1 MTQSLKT
8 HCSYVALAAALLSA
22 PILQAQSRRFEPISV
37 GRKQALVIG
46 NAVYPSAPLKNPVND
61 ALAMQSALK
70 KLGFDVTM
78 VQNVD
83 LPHMEAAIDHFAQSL
98 TSQSFAFVYFSG
110 HGVQVNFSNYLL
122 PIDFNATSEADV
134 KYKAYPATRLQ
145 EKLEESRARLRVL
158 VLDACRNNPFRYS
171 RDATSGL
178 AAMSVNAEGTLIA
191 FATGDH
197 NTADDNASESNGLYT
212 KQLIRALQTPGLNLR
227 DVFQV
232 AKEDTYAA
240 SSRKQNPSIYDN
252 VIGSYYLTGV
262 PAMPVPPAPARIPQ
276 NAPSTIA
283 TADPAHQV
291 VLGSDSST
299 VWISTDNKNDVY
311 GFLRF
316 DSYGAVTWFRTTRRC
331 TTSMEATEQYNSD
344 RIVSKSAWFGRYSI
358 SRDSIKFTLNFR
370 TGGVID
376 YNGVVRGKSIQF
388 KIYNHQYKQSIE
400 QRYEALP

>member
-1 MTQSLKT
+1 MTHMLKT
-8 HCSYVALAAALLSA
+8 HCSYVALAVAFLCAPALL
-22 PILQAQSRRFEPISV
+22 AQSRRFEPISV

-46 NAVYPSAPLKNPVND
+46 NAAYPSAPLKNPVND
-61 ALAMQSALK
+61 AIAMQSALK

-122 PIDFNATSEADV
+122 PIDFNAASEADV

-171 RDATSGL
+171 RDAASGL

-197 NTADDNASESNGLYT
+197 NTADDNTSEANGLYT
-212 KQLIRALQTPGLNLR
+212 KQLIRALETPGLNLR

-232 AKEDTYAA
+232 AKEDTYSA

-252 VIGSYYLTGV
+252 VIGSYYLTGG
-262 PAMPVPPAPARIPQ
+262 PAMPVPPAPPRIPQ
-276 NAPSTIA
+276 NTPSTVA
-283 TADPAHQV
+283 AADPAHQV

-299 VWISTDNKNDVY
+299 VWISTDNKNGVY

-316 DSYGAVTWFRTTRRC
+316 ESDGTITWLRTTRRC
-331 TTSMEATEQYNSD
+331 TTSIQAAAQFNSD
-344 RIVSKSAWFGRYSI
+344 PHTSRTTWFGKYSI
-358 SRDSIKFTLNFR
+358 SGHSIKFTLNSRF
-370 TGGVID
+370 GGAID
-376 YNGVVRGKSIQF
+376 YNGVILGKSIQF
-388 KIYNHQYKQSIE
+388 KTYDYLNKLSME

>member
-1 MTQSLKT
+1 MTHMLKT
-8 HCSYVALAAALLSA
+8 HCSYVALAAALISA
-22 PILQAQSRRFEPISV
+22 PALQAQSRRFEPISV

-46 NAVYPSAPLKNPVND
+46 NAAYPSAPLKNPVND
-61 ALAMQSALK
+61 AIAMQSALK

-83 LPHMEAAIDHFAQSL
+83 LPHMEAAIDHFTQSL

-110 HGVQVNFSNYLL
+110 HGVQMNYSNYLL
-122 PIDFNATSEADV
+122 PTDFNATSEADV

-171 RDATSGL
+171 RDATTGL

-197 NTADDNASESNGLYT
+197 NTADDNASEANGLYT

-232 AKEDTYAA
+232 AKEDTYTA

-252 VIGSYYLTGV
+252 VIGSYYLTGG
-262 PAMPVPPAPARIPQ
+262 PPAPPPPASVHTPA
-276 NAPSTIA
+276 NAASTVA
-283 TADPAHQV
+283 TANPAHQL
-291 VLGSDSST
+291 VLRPGSFT
-299 VWISTDNKNDVY
+299 VWSTKSR
-311 GFLRF
+311 GGTCQFLRF
-316 DSYGAVTWFRTTRRC
+316 DPDGTVAGF
-331 TTSMEATEQYNSD
+331 TSVHGFSSSIAASQSMFSSD
-344 RIVSKSAWFGRYSI
+344 HKTYLRVGKYSI
-358 SRDSIKFTLNFR
+358 SGSSIKFSL
-370 TGGVID
+370 TGSYGTVD
-376 YNGVVRGKSIQF
+376 YDGIIQGWSIHL
-388 KIYNHQYKQSIE
+388 KTYSHINNHAGEEDY
-400 QRYEALP
+400 APLP